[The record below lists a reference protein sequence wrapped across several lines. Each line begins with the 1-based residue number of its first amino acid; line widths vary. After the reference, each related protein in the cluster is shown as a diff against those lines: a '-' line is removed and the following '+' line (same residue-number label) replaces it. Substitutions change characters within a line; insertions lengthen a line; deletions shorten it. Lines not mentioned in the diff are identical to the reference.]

1 MMERTLG
8 RIAACAAFVLLAL
21 AGTAHAQLRNVNL
34 TFRPPGDARVVGF
47 HVYVGAASQSYGD
60 YRDDIN
66 FIPPVD
72 SNGVASYALTGIEQF
87 QNVYISLK
95 SYDATGKESG
105 FSNELVVAAQQ
116 QCLVNGCN
124 DNNPCTTDTCTATGC
139 VFDPAPR
146 AGSTCDDGNAM
157 TFSDMC
163 QPSGTCAGTLGQCNA
178 DADCPAPAD
187 SCAGPQS
194 CVNHKCVAGSSPK
207 PDETTCSDG
216 KTATKYD
223 VCRSGVCR
231 GFACGNDAQCSDGQA
246 CDGVERCVNNACVA
260 GTPMVCSDGNVCNG
274 TETCVGSA
282 CVPGTAM
289 QCPTDDGPC
298 FDAFCD
304 PTLGCRVTMHPDGES
319 CLTQMSGADGTCAAG
334 VCVAT
339 PTQPPASPDPMPPT
353 NDPNMTPTDP
363 NNPRDPRP
371 PVTPSQTA
379 CSGSFAAA
387 TDVHQ
392 ELGQDSETTRT
403 IVWNAPLNPMGS
415 VLQYRQESDGFWRSL
430 RAVPKKVNGCDATY
444 SVTLQNLSASARYR
458 YRVSGAATTGRDFS
472 DGFALQPGPATPRSK
487 FKVAFVAGN
496 GLQQS
501 APSAE
506 ADAVL
511 DSIKKGH
518 FPLVLGGGGYA
529 LSAEAIANGA
539 ASNTQQAIDMWKD
552 QASVVTS
559 NSIFAPVL
567 GDTEVASSVHQEVA
581 ADYAEYLTLTD
592 PNAANPSYSYDF
604 GSTHFVAV
612 NAPTVGNIH
621 PSTTAGAAT
630 LAWLDAD
637 LAAARAKGVR
647 WIVIYM
653 HADLF
658 SSEKTDA
665 SVQTPRN
672 AIAPMLMKYGVNLVL
687 SGEGNSFERTRPL
700 KGASLAPSTM
710 LPDLQEVTTAND
722 GVIFMRSG
730 SGGHVA
736 FKPWL
741 RAAQPTWS
749 AVRDN
754 THPVYLQLT
763 LSDKQL
769 EVTAYGLDEKGKK
782 VLVDDLKIF

>member
-1 MMERTLG
+1 MMERALG
-8 RIAACAAFVLLAL
+8 RIAALAAFVLLSL
-21 AGTAHAQLRNVNL
+21 AGAAHAQLRNVNL
-34 TFRPPGDARVVGF
+34 SFRPPSDTRVIGF
-47 HVYVGAASQSYGD
+47 HVYVGSASHSYGD

-72 SNGVASYALTGIEQF
+72 SGGVASYALNGIEQF
-87 QNVYISLK
+87 QDVYVSVK
-95 SYDATGKESG
+95 SYDSTGKESA
-105 FSNELVVAAQQ
+105 FSNELVVPAQQ

-124 DNNPCTTDTCTATGC
+124 DNNPCTTDTCTANGC

-146 AGSTCDDGNAM
+146 AGSTCDDGNAL

-163 QPSGTCAGTLGQCNA
+163 QPNGTCAGTLGQCNA

-187 SCAGPQS
+187 VCAGPQA

-207 PDETTCSDG
+207 PDETACSDG
-216 KTATKYD
+216 NAATKYD

-231 GFACGNDAQCSDGQA
+231 GFACGSDAQCSDGQA

-260 GTPMVCSDGNVCNG
+260 GTPMVCNDGNVCNG

-304 PTLGCRVTMHPDGES
+304 PAQGCRVSMHPDGEA
-319 CLTQMSGADGTCAAG
+319 CTTQMSGAAGQCAAG

-339 PTQPPASPDPMPPT
+339 PVPPASPDPMPPT
-353 NDPNMTPTDP
+353 TDP
-363 NNPRDPRP
+363 NSPRTPQP

-379 CSGSFAAA
+379 CSTTFAAA
-387 TDVHQ
+387 TDIHQ
-392 ELGQDSETTRT
+392 ELSQDSETQRT
-403 IVWNAPLNPMGS
+403 IVWNAPMHPMGS
-415 VLQYRQESDGFWRSL
+415 VLQYRDESEGIWRSL
-430 RAVPKKVNGCDATY
+430 RAVPKKVSGCDATY
-444 SVTLQNLSASARYR
+444 SVTLQNLRAGARYR
-458 YRVSGAATTGRDFS
+458 YRVSGAAPTGRDYS

-501 APSAE
+501 AQSTE

-511 DSIKKGH
+511 ESIKKGH

-529 LSAEAIANGA
+529 LSAEAIATGA
-539 ASNTQQAIDMWKD
+539 AANTQQAIDMWKN
-552 QASVVTS
+552 QASLVTS

-567 GDTEVASSVHQEVA
+567 GDTEVASSVSQEVA

-604 GSTHFVAV
+604 GGTHFAAV
-612 NAPTVGNIH
+612 NAPTLGNIH
-621 PSTTAGAAT
+621 PATATGAAT

-637 LAAARAKGVR
+637 LAAARANGAR

-653 HADLF
+653 HTDVF

-665 SVQTPRN
+665 SVQAVR
-672 AIAPMLMKYGVNLVL
+672 AALAPMLTKYGVNLVL

-700 KGASLAPSTM
+700 KGNTLVASNMMPEI
-710 LPDLQEVTTAND
+710 PQVTTATD
-722 GVIFMRSG
+722 GVVFVRSG
-730 SGGHVA
+730 SGGHTA

-741 RAAQPTWS
+741 RTSMPPWS
-749 AVRDN
+749 LVRDN
-754 THPVYLQLT
+754 THPVYLQL
-763 LSDKQL
+763 LISDKQL
-769 EVTAYGLDEKGKK
+769 EVTAYGLDDNGKRI
-782 VLVDDLKIF
+782 LVDDVKIF